1 MSRTT
6 RRSASAALRAAASR
20 SDAGWFG
27 SISCSAVAMLHQL
40 FRILDFVRDVH
51 QRAEQLVLDLL
62 EQLRR
67 LEVRHRALDFAAE
80 AANRLTARGETLA
93 QLRDALLV
101 HRDREQLAAELRDL

>member
-6 RRSASAALRAAASR
+6 RRSASAALRAAAST

-27 SISCSAVAMLHQL
+27 SISVSAVAILHQL
-40 FRILDFVRDVH
+40 FGILDLVRDVH

-67 LEVRHRALDFAAE
+67 LEVRHRALHFAAVP
-80 AANRLTARGETLA
+80 ADGLTPRGESLT

-101 HRDREQLAAELRDL
+101 HRD